1 MGSEAGTEEVGKEET
16 VAHGEVDRA
25 TQAGGGHRHMP
36 LSSEKENVRKRG
48 DGQAA
53 SWVLLTQRTRMD
65 QVEKETRQTHTY
77 TQWLAWGH
85 RRLVYKIRS
94 E

>member
-1 MGSEAGTEEVGKEET
+1 MGSEAGAEEVGKEET

-25 TQAGGGHRHMP
+25 TQAGGGHRHMQ

-53 SWVLLTQRTRMD
+53 S
-65 QVEKETRQTHTY
+65 
-77 TQWLAWGH
+77 
-85 RRLVYKIRS
+85 
-94 E
+94 